1 MKKFLVSLTRHPLG
15 LLGSVIVTVSAVL
28 IVTLFLMDVFGLEG
42 SPYVGILTY
51 MILPGVFVLGLIL
64 IPIGVLRERKRARLA
79 EEAGEK
85 PAGFPVIDLNVDSTR
100 QRVMLFLL
108 LTVVNLVILATATYK
123 GVEHM
128 ETTEFCGETCHSV
141 MTPEFTAYNRSPHAR
156 VACVSCHIGPGAD
169 WFVKS
174 KLSGSWQVV
183 SVMLDL
189 YPRPI
194 PTPVHNLRP
203 ARETCEQCH
212 WPTQFAGDRLA
223 VRTHYAED
231 EANTELKTV
240 LLLRVGGIQG
250 RVAQG
255 IHWHVDPANEI
266 RYRAN
271 EDRSEIYDVELSQP
285 DGTKKLFRA
294 SEETPEDAG
303 EWRVM
308 DCIDCHNRPSHI
320 YRLPAPEVDT
330 AILERRID
338 RGLPYVRREAVRL
351 LEQEYASHDEAR
363 AGIREGLVAF
373 YRESYPELAASDGVK
388 IDAAAEAIGDI
399 YGWNVFPSMNIEWGT
414 YPNHIGHETDAG
426 CFRCHD
432 DLHETAEGET
442 ISQDCETCHS
452 LLAMEEE
459 DPAILSELNP

>member
-1 MKKFLVSLTRHPLG
+1 
-15 LLGSVIVTVSAVL
+15 
-28 IVTLFLMDVFGLEG
+28 
-42 SPYVGILTY
+42 
-51 MILPGVFVLGLIL
+51 
-64 IPIGVLRERKRARLA
+64 
-79 EEAGEK
+79 
-85 PAGFPVIDLNVDSTR
+85 
-100 QRVMLFLL
+100 MLFLL
-108 LTVVNLVILATATYK
+108 LTLVNLVILATATYK

-141 MTPEFTAYNRSPHAR
+141 MIPEFTAYNRSPHAR

-212 WPTQFAGDRLA
+212 WPTKFAGDRLA
-223 VRTHYAED
+223 VRTHYADD
-231 EANTELKTV
+231 EANTELKSV

-255 IHWHVDPANEI
+255 IHWHVDPNNEI

-271 EDRSEIYDVELSQP
+271 EDRSEIYDVELSQA
-285 DGTKKLFRA
+285 DGTKKLFLTGDG
-294 SEETPEDAG
+294 TPEDAG
-303 EWRVM
+303 EWRTM

-330 AILERRID
+330 AILEGRID
-338 RGLPYVRREAVRL
+338 RGLPYVRREAIRL
-351 LEQEYASHDEAR
+351 LEEEYASHDEAR
-363 AGIREGLVAF
+363 EGIRAGLQVF
-373 YRESYPELAASDGVK
+373 YSESYPELAAGDGAK
-388 IDAAAEAIGDI
+388 IDAAAKAIGNI
-399 YGWNVFPSMNIEWGT
+399 YCWNVFPEMNIRWGT

-442 ISQDCETCHS
+442 ISQDCDTCHS

-459 DPAILSELNP
+459 DPAILDELNP

>member
-1 MKKFLVSLTRHPLG
+1 MRKFLVALTRHPLG
-15 LLGSVIVTVSAVL
+15 LLGAVIVTVSAVL

-51 MILPGVFVLGLIL
+51 MILPGVFVFGLML
-64 IPIGVLRERKRARLA
+64 IPIGIIRERRRARRA
-79 EEAGEK
+79 EARGEK
-85 PAGFPVIDLNVDSTR
+85 PSGFPVIDLNNDSTR
-100 QRVMLFLL
+100 QRAMLIFA
-108 LTVVNLVILATATYK
+108 LTMVNMVILATATYK

-128 ETTEFCGETCHSV
+128 ESTEFCGETCHSV
-141 MTPEFTAYNRSPHAR
+141 MIPEFTAYSRSPHAR

-174 KLSGSWQVV
+174 KLSGSWQVI
-183 SVMLDL
+183 SVMFKL
-189 YPRPI
+189 YPKPI

-212 WPTQFAGDRLA
+212 WPTKFVGDRLA
-223 VRTHYAED
+223 VKTHYDND
-231 EANTELKTV
+231 EANTELKSV

-250 RVAQG
+250 RSSQG
-255 IHWHVDPANEI
+255 IHWHVDPENRI

-271 EDRSEIYDVELSQP
+271 EDRSEIYDVELALP
-285 DGTKKLFRA
+285 DGTVKLFHPG
-294 SEETPEDAG
+294 EETPEEAG
-303 EWRVM
+303 EWRDM

-330 AILERRID
+330 AIQDGAID
-338 RGLPYVRREAVRL
+338 RELPYVRREAIRL
-351 LEQEYASHDEAR
+351 LEEEYASQDEAR
-363 AGIREGLVAF
+363 AGIAAGLLAF
-373 YRESYPELAASDGVK
+373 YRENYPDLAATDGAR
-388 IDAAAEAIGDI
+388 IEASAGAIGNI
-399 YGWNVFPSMNIEWGT
+399 YAWNVFPSMNIQWGT

-432 DLHETAEGET
+432 DLHETDGGET
-442 ISQDCETCHS
+442 ISQDCDTCHS

-459 DPAILSELNP
+459 DPPILDELNP